1 MLTNRPK
8 GGYKMKQNR
17 MDVITSHEEF
27 NEFKEEF
34 NLKDTHIDYIIK
46 DDVIKINT
54 NCLHNDT
61 LEVLQDNITN
71 IELTYYTC

>member
-1 MLTNRPK
+1 
-8 GGYKMKQNR
+8 MKQNR

-34 NLKDTHIDYIIK
+34 NLQDTHIDYIIK

-54 NCLHNDT
+54 NGVHNDT
-61 LEVLQDNITN
+61 L
-71 IELTYYTC
+71 

>member
-34 NLKDTHIDYIIK
+34 NLQDTHIDYIIK

-54 NCLHNDT
+54 NSVHNDT

>member
-1 MLTNRPK
+1 
-8 GGYKMKQNR
+8 MKQNR

-34 NLKDTHIDYIIK
+34 NLQDTHIDYIIK

-54 NCLHNDT
+54 NGVHNDT